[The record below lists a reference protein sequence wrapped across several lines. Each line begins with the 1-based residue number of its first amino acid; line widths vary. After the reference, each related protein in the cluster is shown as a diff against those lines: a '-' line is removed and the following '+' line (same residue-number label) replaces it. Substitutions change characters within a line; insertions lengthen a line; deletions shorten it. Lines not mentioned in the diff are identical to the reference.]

1 MIATAYPDSITFALC
16 AVVIVAGAL
25 GVVLSRNPVRAALN
39 LVMTLFGVAV
49 LFVELSAD
57 FLAVVQI
64 IIYAGAIVV
73 LFLFV
78 IMLLGIDKREK
89 LGSEPLALQ
98 RTIAIVVGLAFL
110 GMIIGYGWG
119 NFNSH
124 GSYSVIG
131 VAKGGDR
138 GIIELAKAT
147 FSYYLLPFEVTSVLL
162 VIAII
167 GAVVLIARS
176 GHEDQD
182 GQIISNDQVEPVD
195 GDPKAV
201 SVDDEDESNEQDDIE
216 QDEDSITESGS
227 QDTQVG
233 EEQTV

>member
-1 MIATAYPDSITFALC
+1 MMLLSATYPDSITFVLC
-16 AVVIVAGAL
+16 AIVVVGGGL
-25 GVVLSRNPVRAALN
+25 GVVLSNNPVRAALN

-57 FLAVVQI
+57 FLAVVQV

-78 IMLLGIDKREK
+78 IMLLGVDKQEK
-89 LGSEPLALQ
+89 LGSEPLILQ
-98 RTIAIVVGLAFL
+98 RVIAIVVGLAFL

-131 VAKGGDR
+131 VASGGDS
-138 GIIELAKAT
+138 GIVELAKAT

-162 VIAII
+162 IIAII

-176 GHEDQD
+176 GP
-182 GQIISNDQVEPVD
+182 G
-195 GDPKAV
+195 
-201 SVDDEDESNEQDDIE
+201 EDEVKEDISAE
-216 QDEDSITESGS
+216 IKTDGPKNRRL
-227 QDTQVG
+227 TQQKV
-233 EEQTV
+233 QLLRIVS